1 MLHTIGPI
9 DYRRINNKLKYF
21 QHWTFGS
28 ELVEL
33 LGWKPGDLIRPHMH
47 ELGMDFVPASINP
60 TTLRYFP
67 VVFYKLGTYRE
78 RSSLWLN
85 YEITASGRKQFLT
98 TLSNGV
104 ATKVCWRP
112 HHAAFSAIN
121 STLHLYGAGEPF
133 RKGISRTK
141 KNKR

>member
-1 MLHTIGPI
+1 MLHTIGSI
-9 DYRRINNKLKYF
+9 HYRRINNKLKYF

-28 ELVEL
+28 DLVAL
-33 LGWKPGDLIRPHMH
+33 LGWKPGDLIRPYMH
-47 ELGMDFVPASINP
+47 ELGMDFIPASLNP
-60 TTLRYFP
+60 TEAGTF
-67 VVFYKLGTYRE
+67 FKLGTYRD

-85 YEITASGRKQFLT
+85 YEITALGRKQFLRD
-98 TLSNGV
+98 LSNGV

-112 HHAAFSAIN
+112 HHAAFSALN

-141 KNKR
+141 RKKR